1 MTQEE
6 RSIHRRSRLTALAM
20 TAAWL
25 LTAPTLAA
33 AALTLG
39 NATSTQNQSEALSR
53 YTDTEIESLL
63 AQGGVSVHWPA
74 DMHEYIAERAV
85 RLPSPDVYSARVHI
99 VQALHKDAARPHA
112 WAHLAYLETRRAGR
126 TTKPAIDALRQ
137 SIAACPSCDADLSIW
152 RAEFIL
158 ADWWRMP
165 ADLQDTASRELS
177 YRLGQPEHTER
188 AAIIRSR
195 ALALGIDIAR

>member
-25 LTAPTLAA
+25 LIAPTLAA

-63 AQGGVSVHWPA
+63 AQGGVS
-74 DMHEYIAERAV
+74 
-85 RLPSPDVYSARVHI
+85 
-99 VQALHKDAARPHA
+99 
-112 WAHLAYLETRRAGR
+112 
-126 TTKPAIDALRQ
+126 
-137 SIAACPSCDADLSIW
+137 
-152 RAEFIL
+152 
-158 ADWWRMP
+158 
-165 ADLQDTASRELS
+165 
-177 YRLGQPEHTER
+177 
-188 AAIIRSR
+188 
-195 ALALGIDIAR
+195 